1 MIPNCYYLSCQTQYN
16 NFVYVTGKHA
26 LITNSTWFNNIRD
39 CPYSTSFIKPT
50 DTSVF
55 FNLELN
61 CDSSEQF
68 ENVLCS

>member
-1 MIPNCYYLSCQTQYN
+1 MCFENKLSLVQKL
-16 NFVYVTGKHA
+16 FVIIYTRLH
-26 LITNSTWFNNIRD
+26 LLNIHR
-39 CPYSTSFIKPT
+39 